1 MNLFRVQLAVA
12 AWVAC
17 ACAPAGAAPMDAT
30 FSANTDDT
38 GGRSFAADFSLS
50 PGEHVT
56 FTAGAGHSSGSD
68 ATADFTG
75 TLLDAGVSLHG
86 GRGGVRLAF
95 DSFDDS
101 SNYRSRTLGVR
112 AWLAAGD
119 FEIALL
125 GKRRDQSVELTLELP
140 LRTVR
145 REVEFSA
152 LGAGLELSYAR
163 GNFHAYASALT
174 YDHDEEFDQFIELAD
189 SPQLSERPRIE
200 ALVGTFMTQAQG
212 AIDRQYGAGVER
224 AFGRHS
230 VALDLANVHDAIL
243 DAGSTSVA
251 LTWRYAQSARFDW
264 SVTGGFV
271 DSDTWGNIGFA
282 GLGLGIG
289 N

>member
-1 MNLFRVQLAVA
+1 MISLRPRIVLALLLGT
-12 AWVAC
+12 
-17 ACAPAGAAPMDAT
+17 AGALAQAVPMNASFT
-30 FSANTDDT
+30 AAADDT
-38 GGRSFAADFSLS
+38 GGRNLGADFSLS

-56 FTAGAGHSSGSD
+56 LTAGAGHSSGSD
-68 ATADFTG
+68 ATADLTG

-86 GRGGVRLAF
+86 ERGGVRLAF

-101 SNYRSRTLGVR
+101 SNYQARTLGAR

-125 GKRRDQSVELTLELP
+125 GKRRDLSVELTFELP

-145 REVEFSA
+145 REVDFSA
-152 LGAGLELSYAR
+152 LGAGVELSYAR
-163 GNFHAYASALT
+163 GNFNAYASALT
-174 YDHDEEFDQFIELAD
+174 YDYDEEFDQFIELAD
-189 SPQLSERPRIE
+189 SPELSERPRIE

-212 AIDRQYGAGVER
+212 AIDRQYGAGIER

-243 DAGSTSVA
+243 EAGSTSVA
-251 LTWRYAQSARFDW
+251 ITWRYAQSARLDW